1 MKTKRILSLFLL
13 LLLVLVPLAA
23 GRAEGDTCPSSD
35 DGQHNWVVYENP
47 PTCTDPGMR
56 EYQCTKCYA
65 SRDYETL
72 PALGHDYVERVDKAA
87 TCTEAGHAYW
97 VCSRCSDMQEVTLPA
112 TGHTWDNGVV
122 TQAPTCAAEGVRTF
136 TCLRCGAT
144 RTEAIAKTADHTPVS
159 VPGKAATCT
168 EAGLTDGSKCSTCG
182 AVLTAQQSIPA
193 KGHSPVAVPGK
204 AATCT
209 EAGLTDGSQCATC
222 GAVLTAQQSIPALGH
237 AFDGGAVTVAPTC
250 VDKGYRTNTC
260 TRCGATE
267 LTGIPP
273 TGEHTW
279 DEGAITAEPTG
290 LTPGVMTF
298 TCTVCGAT
306 KTEAVDPTLSVF
318 SGMDIPSGFGFLRT
332 GDPISDILRIVTQP
346 EGGFVPQ
353 GGYTELTVEA
363 AGGEGAYTYE
373 WWYAPALPTVGTSAL
388 TDFLTGFY
396 GDTVATVSQAKEK
409 TTPLAAE
416 FLEAWKKQN
425 GISGTVDHSVT
436 VTEGT
441 IASTET
447 ETMTMEI
454 FNPLAEKLSTS
465 PEPGCNAWKSGTY
478 WCVVYDEAGHHA
490 TSDKVQMKDG
500 LYIAVQPE
508 SKNLYGLSSVDLTCR
523 AGGGSGNYA
532 YTWYDG
538 NGNVVEDQQTYVAE
552 QMGVYYCEVAD
563 YDTLEVVQSQ
573 SALAYYAERDLR
585 PVITLQPESVILI
598 PQEDGQY
605 SWSMACLA
613 QTFDGGSED
622 LQYDWFGK
630 TDAGWAPI
638 ASGNVLTRSYDHGTF
653 RCKVTDKRN
662 GAYVSSDEAKVALIM
677 ASEQPTVTPAFG
689 VLAWNQ
695 HFDFNFP
702 FKGGVSPYHVDVY
715 QVSYNNVPGIE
726 PVVTHYNSYVTY
738 SGDNIVIYDA
748 PYVHFVFIEQNG
760 EEKKYEDYYKYYVTV
775 TDASGQEQ
783 TSESVWYWDAETTR

>member
-1 MKTKRILSLFLL
+1 MKTKRILSMFLL
-13 LLLVLVPLAA
+13 LLLVLVPLVVAHA
-23 GRAEGDTCPSSD
+23 DPPDDQCPSPYSSD
-35 DGQHNWVVYENP
+35 GHHTWNLRGGTD
-47 PTCTDPGMR
+47 PTCTEPGSLTWVCADCSQTYT
-56 EYQCTKCYA
+56 EPI
-65 SRDYETL
+65 
-72 PALGHDYVERVDKAA
+72 PAL
-87 TCTEAGHAYW
+87 
-97 VCSRCSDMQEVTLPA
+97 
-112 TGHTWDNGVV
+112 GHTWDNGVV

-168 EAGLTDGSKCSTCG
+168 EAGLTDGSKCSVCG

-193 KGHSPVAVPGK
+193 KGHSPVAVPGR

-209 EAGLTDGSQCATC
+209 EAGLTDGSKCSVC

-237 AFDGGAVTVAPTC
+237 AWDGGAVTVAPTC

-273 TGEHTW
+273 TGEHAW
-279 DEGAITAEPTG
+279 DEGKITAEPTG
-290 LTPGVMTF
+290 LTPGVKTF

-306 KTEAVDPTLSVF
+306 KTEAVDATLSVF
-318 SGMDIPSGFGFLRT
+318 SGMNIPSGFGFLRT

-346 EGGFVPQ
+346 QGSFVPQ

-396 GDTVATVSQAKEK
+396 GDSVATVSQAKEK
-409 TTPLAAE
+409 TSPIAAE

-436 VTEGT
+436 ATEGT
-441 IASTET
+441 IASAET

-454 FNPLAEKLSTS
+454 FNPLAKKIDDKEF
-465 PEPGCNAWKSGTY
+465 CWAWIAGTY
-478 WCVVYDEAGHHA
+478 WCVVYDEAGHHV

-563 YDTLEVVQSQ
+563 YDTLEVVQSKPAQ
-573 SALAYYAERDLR
+573 VYSEERDLR
-585 PVITLQPESVILI
+585 PIITLQPETVTLDYR
-598 PQEDGQY
+598 EDGIY
-605 SWSMACLA
+605 SV
-613 QTFDGGSED
+613 TFSCEAVSAVTGDDSTLDYEWET
-622 LQYDWFGK
+622 YDNTKGWVY
-630 TDAGWAPI
+630 AGITYPKLPYSAVQP
-638 ASGNVLTRSYDHGTF
+638 GTIC
-653 RCKVTDKRN
+653 RCKVIDKTSGQFTISN
-662 GAYVSSDEAKVALIM
+662 EAKVQVKCSCKITGNKLVDIYHHTDLYC
-677 ASEQPTVTPAFG
+677 EIE
-689 VLAWNQ
+689 
-695 HFDFNFP
+695 
-702 FKGGVSPYHVDVY
+702 GGAAPYNVELY
-715 QVSYNNVPGIE
+715 QVRIIGMKLNTETNAYDYNKVRIKYDSLTVNKDGSFTFIGVPCHYEYVAIMDTDWTNGEPILQSGWMEYVLVVTDNNGIE
-726 PVVTHYNSYVTY
+726 
-738 SGDNIVIYDA
+738 
-748 PYVHFVFIEQNG
+748 
-760 EEKKYEDYYKYYVTV
+760 
-775 TDASGQEQ
+775 
-783 TSESVWYWDAETTR
+783 SESVIYRTK